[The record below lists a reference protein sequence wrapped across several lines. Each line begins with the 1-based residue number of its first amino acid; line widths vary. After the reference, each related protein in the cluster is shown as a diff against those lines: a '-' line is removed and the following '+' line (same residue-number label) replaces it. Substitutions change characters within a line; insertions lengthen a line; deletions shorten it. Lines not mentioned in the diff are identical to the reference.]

1 MLTLNS
7 GRRDENTFE
16 ILLEYFLLLSAHL
29 ERWEEGREAR
39 EVAAREAA
47 TREASAKEARYIFYT
62 FPAKVARYIFKIYFL
77 Q

>member
-1 MLTLNS
+1 MY
-7 GRRDENTFE
+7 DVM
-16 ILLEYFLLLSAHL
+16 LLLSAHL

-47 TREASAKEARYIFYT
+47 TKEAS
-62 FPAKVARYIFKIYFL
+62 AKVARYISYKSGHFSNKYTWYSRPIP